1 MTKPPVA
8 GARRTT
14 GREDEV
20 NAATER
26 RVLGLVG
33 LGIRGR
39 NAVVGVEQVRMAARK
54 GRLALAIVAPD
65 ASPHSRKKLLPLLS
79 AAGVRVVQG
88 PGAAALGSVAGRES
102 TAAIGV
108 VDPALARGLRKVFD
122 EEAAPVG
129 VEGQRDEQE
138 VSARKGVRRN
148 G

>member
-1 MTKPPVA
+1 MTKPPA
-8 GARRTT
+8 GARRITDRGGDVDAT
-14 GREDEV
+14 
-20 NAATER
+20 TER

-39 NAVVGVEQVRMAARK
+39 NVVVGVEQVRMAARK

-65 ASPHSRKKLLPLLS
+65 ASPHSRKKLLPLLN

-108 VDPALARGLRKVFD
+108 IDAALARGLRKVFD
-122 EEAAPVG
+122 EVATPGG
-129 VEGQRDEQE
+129 VEEAREQD
-138 VSARKGVRRN
+138 VSARQGVRRN